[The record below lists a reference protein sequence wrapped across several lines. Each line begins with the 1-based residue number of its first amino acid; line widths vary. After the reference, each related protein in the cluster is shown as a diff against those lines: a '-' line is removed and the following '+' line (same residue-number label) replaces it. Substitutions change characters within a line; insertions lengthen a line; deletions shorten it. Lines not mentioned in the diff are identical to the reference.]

1 MNYYDILGVS
11 RNADTEEI
19 TAAFKK
25 LVRDL
30 HPDRYNTEEE
40 KKEAEKKFKEITR
53 AFNILKDPEKRREYD
68 KQLQKSSFGG
78 GRKTADSAVSSDDL
92 FKKAVVFYKKG
103 DYENA
108 ESFFQGAINR
118 GMSTAEAY
126 YHLALAQMHLP
137 RRNKK
142 VVENLENA
150 ISLDPLNVKYRLAL
164 ADFYLEKGVR
174 AKAIHHY
181 KRVLKLDPNN
191 KRAIQVLRSFGI
203 IKQKSFFEKLFG
215 NLFKRG

>member
-11 RNADTEEI
+11 RNANTEEI
-19 TAAFKK
+19 TAAFKR

-30 HPDRYNTEEE
+30 HPDRFKTEEE
-40 KKEAEKKFKEITR
+40 KKEAERKFKEITR
-53 AFNILKDPEKRREYD
+53 AFNVLKDPQKRKEYD
-68 KQLQKSSFGG
+68 KQLQESYS
-78 GRKTADSAVSSDDL
+78 GRAKNTSQSTVNSDVL
-92 FKKAVVFYKKG
+92 FKKAMAFYKKG

-118 GMSTAEAY
+118 GMATAEAY
-126 YHLALAQMHLP
+126 YYLALAQMNLP

-150 ISLDPLNVKYRLAL
+150 ISLDPLNVSYRLVL
-164 ADFYLEKGVR
+164 ADFYLAKGVKS
-174 AKAIHHY
+174 KAIYHY
-181 KRVLKLDPNN
+181 KRVLKLEPNN
-191 KRAIQVLRSFGI
+191 KRAIEVLRSFGI
-203 IKQKSFFEKLFG
+203 IKEKSLLGRLFG

>member
-11 RNADTEEI
+11 RNATTEEI

-30 HPDRYNTEEE
+30 HPDRYNSEEE
-40 KKEAEKKFKEITR
+40 KREAEKKFKEVTQ
-53 AFNILKDPEKRREYD
+53 AFNVLKDPVKRREYD
-68 KQLQKSSFGG
+68 KQLQESSSGGSKSES
-78 GRKTADSAVSSDDL
+78 TVNSNDL
-92 FKKAVVFYKKG
+92 FKKGLVFYRKG

-118 GMSTAEAY
+118 GMSTADAY
-126 YHLALAQMHLP
+126 FHLALSQMHLP

-150 ISLDPLNVKYRLAL
+150 ISLDPLNAKYRLAL
-164 ADFYLEKGVR
+164 ADFYLEKGVKT
-174 AKAIHHY
+174 KAIHHY
-181 KRVLKLDPNN
+181 KRVLKLEPNN
-191 KRAIQVLRSFGI
+191 KRAIEVLRGFGI

>member
-11 RNADTEEI
+11 RNATTEKI

-30 HPDRYNTEEE
+30 HPDRFNTEEE
-40 KKEAEKKFKEITR
+40 KKEAEQKFKEITQ
-53 AFNILKDPEKRREYD
+53 AFNVLKDPEKRREYD
-68 KQLQKSSFGG
+68 KQLQESSFGG
-78 GRKTADSAVSSDDL
+78 SKGSESSVNSNEL
-92 FKKAVVFYKKG
+92 FKKALVFYRKG
-103 DYENA
+103 NYENA

-118 GMSTAEAY
+118 GMSTADAY

-150 ISLDPLNVKYRLAL
+150 ISLDPLNAKYRLTL
-164 ADFYLEKGVR
+164 ADFYLERGVKS
-174 AKAIHHY
+174 KAIHHY
-181 KRVLKLDPNN
+181 KRVLKLEPNN
-191 KRAIQVLRSFGI
+191 KRVIEILRNFGI
-203 IKQKSFFEKLFG
+203 IKQKSFLEKLFG

>member
-11 RNADTEEI
+11 RNATTEEI
-19 TAAFKK
+19 TIAFKK

-30 HPDRYNTEEE
+30 HPDRFSTEEE
-40 KKEAEKKFKEITR
+40 KREAEQKFKEITR

-68 KQLQKSSFGG
+68 KQLEEPASNGG
-78 GRKTADSAVSSDDL
+78 AGVEPSVNSNEL
-92 FKKAVVFYKKG
+92 FKKGLVFYKKG

-126 YHLALAQMHLP
+126 FYLALTQRHLP

-150 ISLDPLNVKYRLAL
+150 ISLDPLNAKYRLAL
-164 ADFYLEKGVR
+164 ADFFLEKGVKS
-174 AKAIHHY
+174 KAVYHY
-181 KRVLKLDPNN
+181 KRVLKLEPNN
-191 KRAIQVLRSFGI
+191 KRAIEILRSFGI
-203 IKQKSFFEKLFG
+203 IKQKSFLEKLFG

>member
-11 RNADTEEI
+11 RNATTEEI
-19 TAAFKK
+19 TIAFKK

-30 HPDRYNTEEE
+30 HPDRFSTEEE
-40 KKEAEKKFKEITR
+40 KREAEQKFKEITR

-68 KQLQKSSFGG
+68 KQLEEPSSNSGTG
-78 GRKTADSAVSSDDL
+78 AEPSINSNEL
-92 FKKAVVFYKKG
+92 FKKGLVFYKKG

-126 YHLALAQMHLP
+126 FYLALTQRHLP

-150 ISLDPLNVKYRLAL
+150 ISLDPLNAKYRLAL
-164 ADFYLEKGVR
+164 ADFFLEKGVKS
-174 AKAIHHY
+174 KAVYHY
-181 KRVLKLDPNN
+181 KRVLKLEPNN
-191 KRAIQVLRSFGI
+191 KRAIEILRSFGI
-203 IKQKSFFEKLFG
+203 IKQKSFLEKLFG